1 MSYKLLHIMNEQYQH
16 TMDFFF
22 PEELENNN
30 SPDYSISVD
39 SHSDEECEDYVPC
52 QEDIDLLNIKW

>member
-1 MSYKLLHIMNEQYQH
+1 MNEQYQH

-22 PEELENNN
+22 PEELEQNN
-30 SPDYSISVD
+30 STDYSISVD